1 MELSYK
7 NSNIMKVKRTK
18 IKILKHQKSYSFQ
31 LKKKKQE
38 IRTEEKLNKQDR

>member
-31 LKKKKQE
+31 LKKKKT
-38 IRTEEKLNKQDR
+38 RNKDWGKAE